1 MIIWWDCCTGNCR
14 CGKEISCTCCD
25 RLTGT
30 GSRVKGTA
38 QWEYFPS
45 ATSRSVNTA
54 SSNRPTCNS
63 CSVQLLRLS
72 KVGWLTNLPQHW
84 ASRKESIV
92 MSLSVGLCLS
102 VCLFASI
109 SQNRTSYFLNQ
120 IMRIA
125 CGRGSVIL
133 WRHNGPNEGMCSCA
147 QRLQQRRCGVMRRL
161 TPLLLGAGCVL
172 S

>member
-1 MIIWWDCCTGNCR
+1 MFLRLFVMIIWWDCCTGNCR

-102 VCLFASI
+102 VCSRAYPRTARHIFWTKSCVLPVAVARSFCGSI
-109 SQNRTSYFLNQ
+109 
-120 IMRIA
+120 MGPMKA
-125 CGRGSVIL
+125 CAVVHSVYS
-133 WRHNGPNEGMCSCA
+133 NAVAVSCA
-147 QRLQQRRCGVMRRL
+147 G
-161 TPLLLGAGCVL
+161 
-172 S
+172 